1 MTFSLQTLG
10 KYKYILL
17 LLLCA
22 LVLLLLPGGGGD
34 GNTGEASEIETR
46 LEYVL
51 SGIDGAGP
59 VSYTHLTAGAD
70 LFARRLELD
79 G

>member
-46 LEYVL
+46 LE
-51 SGIDGAGP
+51 
-59 VSYTHLTAGAD
+59 
-70 LFARRLELD
+70 
-79 G
+79 